1 MTVSC
6 LVATADIAV
15 LTEPADP
22 ARITAVANVT
32 LRSSPSVQ
40 APPVA
45 QLPLGTEIREASPA
59 GLDKTWILVRLDD
72 GREGWVQ
79 ARLTRLVDQVWPW
92 PVFDEIIA
100 ERLGRKGDGFPAL
113 AELVS
118 FIERVAPT
126 YHDPDS
132 RARVEL
138 ARLRALSFA
147 AAAIPFNASRRE
159 PYASWLQAHAGDVA
173 YDEPGGRWMVPAPV
187 VWRVHDRHA
196 TTAGADEI
204 AWQAVAAGL
213 PGECE
218 GNIACYF
225 NAANLLHGTYLR
237 AHPVGRH
244 AAESVAAV
252 DRLVDS
258 VVPSGQVKGPYQF
271 DRQADCRDL
280 RAAVDD
286 LSRAIQNADA
296 ARWDA
301 TVVKLAAVRT
311 LCQ

>member
-1 MTVSC
+1 LAATTD
-6 LVATADIAV
+6 VAVRMAQ
-15 LTEPADP
+15 ADP
-22 ARITAVANVT
+22 VRITAVANVT

-40 APPVA
+40 APAVA
-45 QLPLGTEIREASPA
+45 QVPLGTEVRDASPA

-72 GREGWVQ
+72 SREGWVQ
-79 ARLTRLVDQVWPW
+79 ARLTRTLDPVWPW

-118 FIERVAPT
+118 FIDRVTPT

-147 AAAIPFNASRRE
+147 AAAVPFNASRRE
-159 PYASWLQAHAGDVA
+159 PYASWLQARAGEVV

-187 VWRVHDRHA
+187 VWNVHARHA
-196 TTAGADEI
+196 DTNVADEI
-204 AWQAVAAGL
+204 AWRAVAAGL

-225 NAANLLHGTYLR
+225 TAGNLLHGAYLR
-237 AHPVGRH
+237 AHPVGRY
-244 AAESVAAV
+244 AADSVAAV

-258 VVPSGQVKGPYQF
+258 VVPSGQVKTPYQF
-271 DRQADCRDL
+271 DRQSDCRDL
-280 RAAVDD
+280 RAAVES
-286 LSRAIQNADA
+286 LSQTIQNADA